1 LPLAIVIAFFDLIPM
16 VGATLGAIIVAL
28 LVSPLTAVVW
38 LAYVFVY
45 QQAENYLIEPVVY
58 HRTVQVNPL
67 GISCTAAA
75 AWR

>member
-1 LPLAIVIAFFDLIPM
+1 
-16 VGATLGAIIVAL
+16 
-28 LVSPLTAVVW
+28 VW